1 MLFIIMILDEMDDH
15 CEEFTQKHLRMMMK
29 ELSQVKNDADEKEKR
44 LKEVNMKLEEVVL
57 DAAQKENEKLEN
69 LATSMTNP
77 IDRNESL
84 NANTPI
90 TDGMEK
96 KISEV
101 SERFFGLI
109 KLLSQIMNIN
119 REHDIEFDNKEKGER
134 VCV

>member
-1 MLFIIMILDEMDDH
+1 
-15 CEEFTQKHLRMMMK
+15 MMK

-57 DAAQKENEKLEN
+57 DAAQKERQLNEKLEN